1 MGTRAEA
8 RVSRGRRPRGP
19 VVLGCLAVLMGLL
32 PCGPAAGAPLAHREV
47 LPNGIVLLVAERPAV
62 PIVAVRVL
70 TRAGAVYD
78 PADHA
83 GLANLTGAVLTRGTA
98 KRTGPEL
105 DSAIEFV
112 GASLEAGAGRD
123 SLTISLTAQKKDLAL
138 GLDLVSEVVLT
149 PALPEAEV
157 MRKVSEIQAAI
168 KRSDEDPGTVASR
181 ALGRLVFPGHPYG
194 FPVEGTRES
203 VGRLTRDDV
212 VKFYR
217 EHARPDTTV
226 VSVVGAVTVDEARRE
241 IMARFGS
248 WARPAD
254 PQPSA
259 IQATASAAPREETIK
274 RELTQTTIMFGR
286 QAIVQT
292 DPDYFPLVVAAYV
305 LGGGSASRLYT
316 RVREESGLAYAVY
329 SWVSPW
335 RHGASLAVSA
345 QTRTAEAP
353 KVIVMMR
360 EELARMGREPVGE
373 RELALAKQYL
383 IGSFPLR
390 LDTSGKVS
398 DFLVA
403 IEDRG
408 LGLDYGDRYKER
420 IGKVTAGDVQR
431 VAAKYFVPATFNLV
445 IVGESK

>member
-1 MGTRAEA
+1 MMTTRSSLTLLAA
-8 RVSRGRRPRGP
+8 LASLLVS
-19 VVLGCLAVLMGLL
+19 
-32 PCGPAAGAPLAHREV
+32 GPAGAAPLAHREV

-70 TRAGAVYD
+70 MRAGAVYD
-78 PADHA
+78 PAERA

-112 GASLEAGAGRD
+112 GGSLQAGAGRD
-123 SLTISLTAQKKDLAL
+123 SLTVSLTAQKKDLTL
-138 GLDLVSEVVLT
+138 GLDLVSEVILS
-149 PALPEAEV
+149 PALPDGEV
-157 MRKVSEIQAAI
+157 TRKVSEIQAAI
-168 KRSDEDPGTVASR
+168 KRSDEDPGTVAAR
-181 ALGRLVFPGHPYG
+181 ALGRLVFQGHPYG
-194 FPVEGTRES
+194 SPVEGTRES
-203 VGRLTRDDV
+203 VARLTRDDV

-226 VSVVGAVTVDEARRE
+226 IAVVGAVTVDEARRE

-248 WARPAD
+248 WTRPTDALSSVV
-254 PQPSA
+254 P
-259 IQATASAAPREETIK
+259 ATASASKREETVK

-286 QAIVQT
+286 QAVLQT
-292 DPDYFPLVVAAYV
+292 DPDYFPLSVASYV

-316 RVREESGLAYAVY
+316 RVREESGLAYSVY

-335 RHGASLAVSA
+335 RYGSSFAVSA

-353 KVIVMMR
+353 KVVAMIR
-360 EELARMGREPVGE
+360 EELARMGREPVGD

-383 IGSFPLR
+383 IGSFPMR
-390 LDTSGKVS
+390 LDTSGKVA

-403 IEDRG
+403 VEDRG

-420 IGKVTAGDVQR
+420 IGKVTAADVQR
-431 VAAKYFVPATFNLV
+431 VAVKYFPPTSFDLV
-445 IVGESK
+445 IVGDTK